1 MDAPFRSL
9 ASLFEKGAFAKQRAK
24 LLGPVVTT
32 DQTGE
37 PAQPDA
43 VASGQNDAP
52 AMRQACCFRSV
63 RRSVFAKLFSCR
75 TPGEVSCF
83 HQTQSV

>member
-9 ASLFEKGAFAKQRAK
+9 ASLFEKRAFAKQRAK
-24 LLGPVVTT
+24 LFGPVVTT

-43 VASGQNDAP
+43 VAAGQNDAP
-52 AMRQACCFRSV
+52 AMR
-63 RRSVFAKLFSCR
+63 
-75 TPGEVSCF
+75 
-83 HQTQSV
+83 

>member
-9 ASLFEKGAFAKQRAK
+9 ASLFEKCAFAQQRAK
-24 LLGPVVTT
+24 LFGPVVAT

-37 PAQPDA
+37 AAQPDA

-52 AMRQACCFRSV
+52 AMRQTNFFCGV
-63 RRSVFAKLFSCR
+63 RRSVFAKFVSCR
-75 TPGEVSCF
+75 APGEVSCF